1 MEKRAAVDPMQPTPK
16 NEPIEQI
23 EQAEPIEPIERIEP
37 CDAIERME
45 FSDPID
51 HLDAVTGGLLTVI
64 SVSFVTIRVLAAPVS
79 SFMVPGRSDEEK
91 RQPQN
96 ICS

>member
-1 MEKRAAVDPMQPTPK
+1 MEKKAAVDPIQPTPK

-37 CDAIERME
+37 FDAIERME

-51 HLDAVTGGLLTVI
+51 HLDVATGGLPTVI
-64 SVSFVTIRVLAAPVS
+64 SVSFVTIQVLAAP
-79 SFMVPGRSDEEK
+79 GRIVHGD
-91 RQPQN
+91 RTLG
-96 ICS
+96 